1 MGRRKTILTFYP
13 LKQISGIIL
22 RFEGSRRFRC
32 DRIFSRKVAYVEKS
46 ISLLQGDKHFGT
58 HDELPYEGCL
68 VQK

>member
-1 MGRRKTILTFYP
+1 M
-13 LKQISGIIL
+13 L

-46 ISLLQGDKHFGT
+46 ISLLQGDKDFGT

-68 VQK
+68 IQK